1 MTDGGYN
8 TAVNSRADQLPT
20 GRSCHVFLV
29 FMEWRYTGQGGSG
42 LPSLGPASEDGMR
55 KFDAI
60 PRVACTRY
68 SKCQYAGHLGPM
80 LASLL
85 AVFNPK
91 EDIGRKV

>member
-42 LPSLGPASEDGMR
+42 LSSLGPASEDGMR

-60 PRVACTRY
+60 PRVAG
-68 SKCQYAGHLGPM
+68 SAAGSFCLFPT
-80 LASLL
+80 SNSQTVIYNVVLL
-85 AVFNPK
+85 RHKQSCA
-91 EDIGRKV
+91 